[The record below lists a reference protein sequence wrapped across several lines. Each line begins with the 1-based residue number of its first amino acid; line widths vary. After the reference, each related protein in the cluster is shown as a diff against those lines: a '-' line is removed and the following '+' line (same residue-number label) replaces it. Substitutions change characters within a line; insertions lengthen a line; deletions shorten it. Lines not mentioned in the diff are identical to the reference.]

1 MRKMVQQWFTNN
13 TQQAVMSKVAVL
25 PVVGRTGPSNRK
37 SAIVTERKNPEDNV
51 FIVGESEVGGK
62 DRVGGTP

>member
-1 MRKMVQQWFTNN
+1 MRKIAHQWFTSN

-25 PVVGRTGPSNRK
+25 PVIARTGPSNRK
-37 SAIVTERKNPEDNV
+37 TSIAVKTENPEDNI

-62 DRVGGTP
+62 DRVGL

>member
-1 MRKMVQQWFTNN
+1 MKRMVQQWFTNN
-13 TQQAVMSKVAVL
+13 TQQAVMSKVSVL
-25 PVVGRTGPSNRK
+25 PVIARTGPSNRQ
-37 SAIVTERKNPEDNV
+37 STVAVERKNPEDNV